1 MSKGIELSPKHGVN
15 ATIPVCFWCG
25 KEKNMIAMLGRV
37 RERDPHTGRAVPGSD
52 LKVPMQTVLD
62 YEPCDECANQFSQG
76 VLMIGVTKHAPDK
89 RPAINGHYP
98 TGSHCVMKA
107 EAFNRIFNDGEEKQ
121 HDGDRVLV
129 DQSVLEDLMK
139 QATTNN

>member
-1 MSKGIELSPKHGVN
+1 MSKGIEISPKHGVN
-15 ATIPVCFWCG
+15 ATIPVCFFCG
-25 KEKNMIAMLGRV
+25 KDKHMIAMLGRV

-52 LKVPMQTVLD
+52 LEVPMRMVLD
-62 YEPCDECANQFSQG
+62 YEPCDECAMKFKQG
-76 VLMIGVTKHAPDK
+76 VLMIGVTKTSPDG

-107 EAFNRIFNDGEEKQ
+107 EAFNRVFNNGEEIQ
-121 HDGDRVLV
+121 HDGDKILI

>member
-1 MSKGIELSPKHGVN
+1 MSKGIEISPKHGVN
-15 ATIPVCFWCG
+15 ATIPVCFFCG
-25 KEKNMIAMLGRV
+25 KDKNMIAMLGRV

-52 LKVPMQTVLD
+52 LEVPMKMVLD
-62 YEPCDECANQFSQG
+62 YEPCEECASKFKQG
-76 VLMIGVTKHAPDK
+76 VLMIGVTKHAPDS

-98 TGSHCVMKA
+98 TGGHCVMKA
-107 EAFNRIFNDGEEKQ
+107 EAFNRVFNDGEEIQ
-121 HDGDRVLV
+121 HDGDSVLI